1 MTKTNNGTNKL
12 ENISIKLKE
21 NFTFPKFPQG
31 TKVVEVLNEAMYM
44 DGDTEYLSGA
54 LIGGTFLH
62 KSRSCQGSIFEAGK
76 IYDFHIVN
84 LTPDTHPL
92 HFHLVNFQKIYAY

>member
-1 MTKTNNGTNKL
+1 
-12 ENISIKLKE
+12 LKE
-21 NFTFPKFPQG
+21 NFIFPKFPQG

-44 DGDTEYLSGA
+44 DGDDEYLSGA

-62 KSRSCQGSIFEAGK
+62 MSRTCQGSTFEVGK
-76 IYDFHIVN
+76 TYDFHIVN
-84 LTPDTHPL
+84 LTPDSHPL